1 MAGALAS
8 MIYTVMEFCKIQIQ
22 MKTPEYL
29 KYTGAT
35 DIFMGKLKEGKI
47 QHMFRGG
54 LSTMSREGV
63 GALCYYTVY

>member
-1 MAGALAS
+1 
-8 MIYTVMEFCKIQIQ
+8 